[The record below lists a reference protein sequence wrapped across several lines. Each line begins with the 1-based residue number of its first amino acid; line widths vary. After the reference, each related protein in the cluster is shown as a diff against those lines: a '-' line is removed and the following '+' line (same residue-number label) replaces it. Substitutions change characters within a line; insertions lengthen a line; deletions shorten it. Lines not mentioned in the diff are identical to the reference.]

1 MLANERQNQ
10 ILSLIEE
17 RGSVRSVDLAEEFK
31 VTHETIRRDLQA
43 LAETRQ
49 ITRIHGGATSLS
61 GRPKLRSF
69 TERRIRQVGAKQGIA
84 RVALKWIEP
93 GRTYAFDSSTTA
105 FELVDLLPDLPFRVV
120 TNAYAVIDRL
130 AGMESI
136 ELVSTGG
143 RYHPKTQTF
152 VGVDSIETLKR
163 HNVQTAFVSCI
174 GLDLKRGASE
184 GFEEQV
190 AFKERLVR
198 DAEEVVLLVD
208 STKLGRRSEYFFAE
222 IEAFRTVITDSGADE
237 KFVENLRRRGVEV
250 VVAGTA
256 GSGGLDFEMVTGR
269 R

>member
-1 MLANERQNQ
+1 MLATERQNQ
-10 ILSLIEE
+10 ILALIEE
-17 RGSVRSVDLAEEFK
+17 RGSVRTVDLAAEFE
-31 VTHETIRRDLQA
+31 VTDETIRRDLQA
-43 LAETRQ
+43 LAEARQ
-49 ITRIHGGATSLS
+49 VARIHGGATSLS

-69 TERRIRQVGAKQGIA
+69 TERRIRQVEAKQAIA
-84 RVALKWIEP
+84 RAALERIEP

-105 FELVDLLPDLPFRVV
+105 FELIDILPDLPFRVV

-130 AGMESI
+130 VGTESV

-152 VGVDSIETLKR
+152 VGGDSIDTLKR

-198 DAEEVVLLVD
+198 YAEEVVLLVD
-208 STKLGRRSEYFFAE
+208 STKLGERSEYFFADV
-222 IEAFRTVITDSGADE
+222 EAFRTVITDAGADAS
-237 KFVENLRRRGVEV
+237 FVERLRERGVEV
-250 VVAGTA
+250 VVA
-256 GSGGLDFEMVTGR
+256 E
-269 R
+269 